1 MLRAASSTWR
11 AFVVAAASLCL
22 ATAVAAQVSQSKET
36 VPGGTAKVVTSQVH
50 GELVAKGS
58 NWLIAKDTHGNYKL
72 YNVQAGRK
80 AIVDGVAKT
89 LDELQM
95 GTMLTS
101 TATTT
106 ETPLVNRTT
115 TITEGKVFW
124 ASPKSII
131 VTLESGENKQYEVP
145 DGFKFDVDGKQISAM
160 ELRPGMK
167 LTGTKI
173 VEEPVTVI
181 TKDVVVTGVAPK

>member
-1 MLRAASSTWR
+1 MPQAASKTWR
-11 AFVVAAASLCL
+11 SLVVGAALLGL
-22 ATAVAAQVSQSKET
+22 ATGVAAQVAQTKET
-36 VPGGTAKVVTSQVH
+36 VPVGPATVKTVQVK

-58 NWLIAKDTHGNYKL
+58 NWIVAKDPYGQYQV
-72 YNVQAGRK
+72 YGVQPGRK

-89 LDELQM
+89 LDQLPL

-106 ETPLVNRTT
+106 VTPMVNRTT
-115 TITEGKVFW
+115 TITKGTVFW

-131 VTLESGENKQYEVP
+131 VTLEGGDNKQYEVP
-145 DGFKFDVDGKQISAM
+145 DGFKFNVEGKQLAAM
-160 ELRPGMK
+160 ELRSGMK

-173 VEEPVTVI
+173 VEEPLTVI
-181 TKDVVVTGVAPK
+181 SKDVVVTGVAPK

>member
-22 ATAVAAQVSQSKET
+22 ATVVAAQAPQTKET
-36 VPGGTAKVVTSQVH
+36 VPGGTAKVKTSQVQ

-58 NWLIAKDTHGNYKL
+58 NWLIAKDVQGNYKL
-72 YNVQAGRK
+72 YNVQPGRK
-80 AIVDGVAKT
+80 AIVDGVAKG

-131 VTLESGENKQYEVP
+131 VTLENGENKQYEVP